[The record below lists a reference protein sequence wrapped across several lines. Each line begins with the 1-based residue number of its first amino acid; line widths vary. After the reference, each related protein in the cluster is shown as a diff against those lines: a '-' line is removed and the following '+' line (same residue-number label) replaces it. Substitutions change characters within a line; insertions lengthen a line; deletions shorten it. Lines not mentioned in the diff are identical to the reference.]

1 MQTIVPAQRA
11 LEFGIYRDGDNNLDA
26 SQGEVVKQ
34 ALDVSAKDP
43 SIGFAVEDTTRS
55 LDSGRFAPGAR
66 DDKALHT
73 LDFNLVDGQ
82 VDHAHTGPARD
93 MASEEN
99 LARFVAHTLD
109 EAQKSGAKQTWIDLV
124 DHGAGDGGGL
134 EADSTHHVMPMPK
147 IAQAIADGVALHA
160 KEHPDDAGRSIDGVV
175 ANQCLMASLGFAD
188 ALSGVGVKYLA
199 ASPETMLSP
208 GTPSTVAEAIA
219 KHENDPDAMAKA
231 VVGNVMR
238 TRYGDAGD
246 SFGPAAAFDVL
257 DLDPQK
263 VATMRA
269 SVKALNDAMTGAAHD
284 PGARAALR
292 DDIDSVDG
300 MVRFPESKGLPWHAD
315 RPAIATYDA
324 LAKDTRLGDDVRAK
338 ALAAERNV
346 DALVLAHRESHGF
359 APFGGS
365 DYSDAA
371 GPTVH
376 LPTAKNQIDPWAP
389 AISETDNA
397 FYKATDAGNFTNALI
412 A

>member
-1 MQTIVPAQRA
+1 MQTTIVPAQRA
-11 LEFGIYRDGDNNLDA
+11 LEFGIYRDGDNNLDL
-26 SQGEVVKQ
+26 SQNEVLRQ
-34 ALDVSAKDP
+34 AIDVSAKHP
-43 SIGFAVEDTTRS
+43 RIGFAVEDTT
-55 LDSGRFAPGAR
+55 SGGGG
-66 DDKALHT
+66 ALHT
-73 LDFNLVDGQ
+73 NDYAI
-82 VDHAHTGPARD
+82 AHGEIGDAHIGKAHD
-93 MASEEN
+93 MASETN

-160 KEHPDDAGRSIDGVV
+160 KEHPEDAGRNVDGVV

-208 GTPSTVAEAIA
+208 GTPSTIAEAIA
-219 KHENDPDAMAKA
+219 SHEDDPQAMARAA
-231 VVGNVMR
+231 VADVMR
-238 TRYGDAGD
+238 TKYGVPGD
-246 SFGPAAAFDVL
+246 TFGPAAAFDVL

-263 VATMRA
+263 IATMRA
-269 SVKALNDAMTGAAHD
+269 GVKSLNDAMAAAARD
-284 PGARAALR
+284 PRERAALR
-292 DDIDSVDG
+292 DDIGSIDG
-300 MVRFPESKGLPWHAD
+300 MVRFPQSKGLPWHAD

-324 LAKDTRLGDDVRAK
+324 IAKDTRLGDDVRTK
-338 ALAAERNV
+338 ALAAERDVN
-346 DALVLAHRESHGF
+346 ALVLAHRESHGF

-376 LPTAKNQIDPWAP
+376 LPTDKKQIDPWAP

-397 FYKATDAGNFTNALI
+397 FYKATDAADLVNAL

>member
-1 MQTIVPAQRA
+1 MQTTIVPAQRA

-34 ALDVSAKDP
+34 ALDVSAKD
-43 SIGFAVEDTTRS
+43 SRIGFAVEDTT
-55 LDSGRFAPGAR
+55 AR
-66 DDKALHT
+66 AGGALHT
-73 LDFNLVDGQ
+73 DDFTIADGGIG
-82 VDHAHTGPARD
+82 DAHVGKAHD
-93 MASEEN
+93 MASPTN
-99 LARFVAHTLD
+99 LAQFVAHTLD

-134 EADSTHHVMPMPK
+134 EADSTHHVMPMPQ

-160 KEHPDDAGRSIDGVV
+160 KEHPEDAGRNVDGVV

-188 ALSGVGVKYLA
+188 ALSSAGVKYLA

-208 GTPSTVAEAIA
+208 GTPTTVAEAIA
-219 KHENDPDAMAKA
+219 SHENDPGAMAKA
-231 VVGNVMR
+231 VVGNVMH
-238 TRYGDAGD
+238 TRYGDGIGD

-269 SVKALNDAMTGAAHD
+269 GVKSLNDAMTSASHD
-284 PGARAALR
+284 PGARAAMR

-300 MVRFPESKGLPWHAD
+300 MVRFPQSKGLPWHAD
-315 RPAIATYDA
+315 RPAMATYDA
-324 LAKDTRLGDDVRAK
+324 IAHDSRLGDDVRTK
-338 ALAAERNV
+338 ALAAERDV

-376 LPTAKNQIDPWAP
+376 LPTDRKQIDPWAP

-397 FYKATDAGNFTNALI
+397 FYKATDAGDLVNAL